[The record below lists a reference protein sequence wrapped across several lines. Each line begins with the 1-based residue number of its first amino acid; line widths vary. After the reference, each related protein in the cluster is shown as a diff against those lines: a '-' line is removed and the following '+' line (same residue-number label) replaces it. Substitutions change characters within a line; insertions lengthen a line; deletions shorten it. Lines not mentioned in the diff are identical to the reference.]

1 MYSILNVNNIGFI
14 YERYYNDNH
23 ITIYTCI
30 KLTLYHVHCNP
41 LCTLNLYLMCQTYK
55 KKKKAN
61 VSPGSR
67 ILRYSILEDSTK
79 TLRWQQV

>member
-41 LCTLNLYLMCQTYK
+41 LCTLNLYLMCQIIK
-55 KKKKAN
+55 KKRQMYLQEAEFLGTQFWKT
-61 VSPGSR
+61 V
-67 ILRYSILEDSTK
+67 LRH
-79 TLRWQQV
+79 